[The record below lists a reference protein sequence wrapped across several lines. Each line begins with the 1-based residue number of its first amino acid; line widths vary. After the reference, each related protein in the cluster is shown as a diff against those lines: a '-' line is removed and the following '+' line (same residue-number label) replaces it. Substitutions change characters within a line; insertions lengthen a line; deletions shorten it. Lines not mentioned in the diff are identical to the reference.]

1 MKKTALIVWG
11 MVLCTLLLEASKI
24 PGYTPPGSEKKVK
37 KPEIY
42 HAIWEKMYGGEDNDI
57 AYGIVALEEGESAI
71 VGTCRSFNAQYTDIC
86 VTRMNAQ
93 GDVQW
98 RLLLGGAKQ
107 DEGKAI
113 TRAADGTLMVLG
125 TTKSLAKNY
134 DRDLYVAKVSLE
146 GKLIW
151 EKNIGGERDEFAGGI
166 AGTDDGGTLI
176 VGDSESFGNNY
187 KDIYIV
193 KLNKEGKVVSSR
205 TIGGEKEDSA
215 KALTRTKDGNM
226 VMVGHREV
234 ESSGNKDFF
243 VMKLDQTGQKIWA
256 KTYGGEYADTLAGV
270 TASVDG
276 GIVATGKTRSFGSEQ
291 TDLSVMKFDAS
302 GKLIWHKIYGFKY
315 YEYGN
320 AVTGTVDGGFMI
332 AGGTNTLGEGGH
344 SVYILAL
351 DKTGKLIW
359 SHVYGGREKDVA
371 HSIARM
377 SDGSV
382 IVAGESDSY
391 SRSTNF
397 HMIKV
402 KKK

>member
-1 MKKTALIVWG
+1 MKKIALIVLG
-11 MVLCTLLLEASKI
+11 TLLCTLVLEANKI
-24 PGYTPPGSEKKVK
+24 PGYVPPEAKKKVK

-42 HAIWEKMYGGEDNDI
+42 HALWEKMYGGKDDDI
-57 AYGIVALEEGESAI
+57 AYGIVALEEGESAM
-71 VGTCRSFNAQYTDIC
+71 VGTCKSFNAQNTDIC
-86 VTRMNAQ
+86 VTRLNAQ
-93 GDVQW
+93 GEMKW
-98 RLLLGGAKQ
+98 RLLLGGAKK

-113 TRAADGTLMVLG
+113 SRAADGTLMILG
-125 TTKSLAKNY
+125 TTKSLAKKY
-134 DRDLYVAKVSLE
+134 DSDLYVAKVSLE

-151 EKNIGGERDEFAGGI
+151 EKGIGGDRDEFAGGI
-166 AGTDDGGTLI
+166 AGTDDGGVLV
-176 VGDSESFGNNY
+176 VGDSESFGNHY

-193 KLNKEGKVVSSR
+193 KLSKEGEVHSSR

-243 VMKLDQTGQKIWA
+243 VMKLNQNGQKIWA
-256 KTYGGEYADTLAGV
+256 KTYGGKYADTLSGV
-270 TASVDG
+270 TASIDG
-276 GIVATGKTRSFGSEQ
+276 GIVATGKTRSFGSDQ
-291 TDLSVMKFDAS
+291 TDLSVMKFDMQ
-302 GKLIWHKIYGFKY
+302 GELVWHKIYGFKY

-320 AVTGTVDGGFMI
+320 AVTSTLDGGFMI
-332 AGGTNTLGEGGH
+332 AGGTNTLGNGGH
-344 SVYILAL
+344 SVYMLAL
-351 DKTGKLIW
+351 DKNGKLIW
-359 SHVYGGREKDVA
+359 SHVYGDREKDRA

-377 SDGSV
+377 SDGTI

-397 HMIKV
+397 YMIKI